1 MAKLTVKDLIVK
13 LQSLDPEA
21 TVISL
26 SANFE
31 LGSSL
36 IDAAVVET
44 TGVKVKGTFHDHH
57 YDKKYRRTVYIPHL
71 ESDKPGIKL
80 VQIIGI

>member
-13 LQSLDPEA
+13 LQTLDPTA

-26 SANFE
+26 STNFE
-31 LGSSL
+31 LGSCL
-36 IDAAVVET
+36 IDAIVVET
-44 TGVKVKGTFHDHH
+44 RGTKVKETFHDHH
-57 YDKKYRRTVYIPHL
+57 YDKPYKRTIYIPHL